1 MATSKRAYN
10 YTEAPAIDMIIDI
23 AIAIIEQVQKPTLA
37 FLLGGMLLAAL
48 GSKLEVPE
56 PVYKF
61 VVMLLLLKVG
71 LGAGIS
77 IREADLV
84 ALAVPAVCAVLAGI
98 GIVLLGSNTLA
109 RWRGVSKVDAYAT
122 AGLFGAVSASTL
134 AAAMAMLDEE
144 GILYEGFIG
153 ALYPFMDIA
162 ALVTAILL
170 AKMSAARATQTA
182 GAILPQ
188 NGVATMTMDGLA
200 SGLPKQSRPSDKAP
214 TPHGLVRT
222 ILTDT
227 IQSAAISALLLGIAI
242 GVLGR
247 PENVYASFYEPL
259 FRGLLSILMLVMG
272 MEAWARLSELRKV
285 AHAYLLYGL
294 TAPLVHGLIGF
305 GLGIAAHQITGFS
318 AGGVV
323 LLAVM
328 AASSSD
334 ISGPPTMRGALPEAN
349 ASAYVGASTGLGTPV
364 AILSIPLWIWLSDV
378 LIGL

>member
-1 MATSKRAYN
+1 MAISKRAHN

-23 AIAIIEQVQKPTLA
+23 TTAIIEQVQKPTLA

-48 GSKLEVPE
+48 GSRLEVPE

-84 ALAVPAVCAVLAGI
+84 ALAVPAVCAVFAGI
-98 GIVLLGSNTLA
+98 GIVLLGGNTLA

-214 TPHGLVRT
+214 TPHGLVGT

-227 IQSAAISALLLGIAI
+227 VQSAAISALLLGIAI

-247 PENVYASFYEPL
+247 PENVYTSFYEPL

-272 MEAWARLSELRKV
+272 MEAWARLSELRKL

-305 GLGIAAHQITGFS
+305 GLGMAAHQITGFS

>member
-1 MATSKRAYN
+1 M
-10 YTEAPAIDMIIDI
+10 DMISDVVVT
-23 AIAIIEQVQKPTLA
+23 IISQLQKPTLA
-37 FLLGGMLLAAL
+37 FLLGGMMLAAL
-48 GSKLEVPE
+48 GSKLAVPE

-77 IREADLV
+77 IREADLI
-84 ALAVPAVCAVLAGI
+84 ALAVPAVCAIVAGI
-98 GIVLLGSNTLA
+98 AIVVLGSSTLA
-109 RWRGVSKVDAYAT
+109 RWRGVSKIDGYAT

-134 AAAMAMLDEE
+134 AAAMAMLDAE
-144 GILYEGFIG
+144 GIAYEGFIA

-162 ALVTAILL
+162 ALVTAIVL
-170 AKMSAARATQTA
+170 AKMSAARSAETA
-182 GAILPQ
+182 AAALPQ

-200 SGLPKQSRPSDKAP
+200 SGLPKRPRPSDKQPA
-214 TPHGLVRT
+214 PHGLVGT

-227 IQSAAISALLLGIAI
+227 VQSAAISALLLGIAI

-247 PENVYASFYEPL
+247 PESVYESFYEPL

-285 AHAYLLYGL
+285 AHAYVLYGL
-294 TAPLVHGLIGF
+294 TGPLVHGLIGF
-305 GLGIAAHQITGFS
+305 GLGMVAHQITEFS

-323 LLAVM
+323 LLAIM

-364 AILSIPLWIWLSDV
+364 AILSIPLWIWLAEIF
-378 LIGL
+378 IGL

>member
-1 MATSKRAYN
+1 MATCKRAPN

-23 AIAIIEQVQKPTLA
+23 ATAIIEQVQKPTLA

-188 NGVATMTMDGLA
+188 NGVASMTMDGLA

-227 IQSAAISALLLGIAI
+227 VQSAAISALLLGIAI

>member
-1 MATSKRAYN
+1 M
-10 YTEAPAIDMIIDI
+10 DIIFDI
-23 AIAIIEQVQKPTLA
+23 ISTVISQLQKPTLA
-37 FLLGGMLLAAL
+37 FLLGGMMLAAL
-48 GSKLEVPE
+48 GSKLAVPE

-84 ALAVPAVCAVLAGI
+84 ALAVPAICAILTGI

-109 RWRGVSKVDAYAT
+109 RWKGVSKMDGYAT

-134 AAAMAMLDEE
+134 AAAMAMLDGE
-144 GILYEGFIG
+144 GIAYEGFIG
-153 ALYPFMDIA
+153 ALYPFMDVA

-170 AKMSAARATQTA
+170 AKLSAARTEQTA
-182 GAILPQ
+182 QAALPQ
-188 NGVATMTMDGLA
+188 GGTATMAMDGLA
-200 SGLPKQSRPSDKAP
+200 SGLPKRPRPSDRAAK
-214 TPHGLVRT
+214 PHGLVGT

-227 IQSAAISALLLGIAI
+227 VQSAAISALLLGIAI

-247 PENVYASFYEPL
+247 PEAVYASFYEPL

-285 AHAYLLYGL
+285 AHAYILYGL
-294 TAPLVHGLIGF
+294 TAPIIHGLIGF
-305 GLGIAAHQITGFS
+305 ALGMVAHQLTGFS

-323 LLAVM
+323 LLSVM

-364 AILSIPLWIWLSDV
+364 AILSIPLWIWLADMF
-378 LIGL
+378 IGL